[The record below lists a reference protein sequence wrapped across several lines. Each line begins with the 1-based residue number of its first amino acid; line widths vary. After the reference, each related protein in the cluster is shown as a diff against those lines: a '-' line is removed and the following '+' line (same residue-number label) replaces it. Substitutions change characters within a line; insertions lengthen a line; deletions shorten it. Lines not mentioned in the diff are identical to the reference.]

1 MKNNKE
7 VSSANNLA
15 LDNSSSAKSII
26 YIKKIVALV
35 SKLARILS

>member
-7 VSSANNLA
+7 VSSANNLV
-15 LDNSSSAKSII
+15 LDNSSSAKAM

-35 SKLARILS
+35 SKLARILR